1 MITIR
6 ELADSCNISVRTLQ
20 YYDQIDLLKPS
31 GYQGSIRLY
40 DEEAK
45 KKLKCILAWKVLG
58 LSLEEITKLQQ
69 GVMDREQL
77 LILLEQKKEQLM
89 MSKDALL
96 KNQMQVND
104 ILFHIRQ
111 SKEWN
116 PGDYMEILALQTMDH
131 PYSLTTHLV
140 ALLRNMT
147 LLKVIILIFYILDA
161 LCIAALIA
169 ECATLLFP

>member
-31 GYQGSIRLY
+31 CYQGRIRLY
-40 DEEAK
+40 DEAAK
-45 KKLKCILAWKVLG
+45 EKLKGILAWKVLG
-58 LSLEEITKLQQ
+58 LSLEEIIKLQQ
-69 GVMDREQL
+69 GAMNQEQL

-89 MSKDALL
+89 MAKDVLL
-96 KNQMQVND
+96 KNQMQVDD
-104 ILFHIRQ
+104 ILYHIRQ

-116 PGDYMEILALQTMDH
+116 PGDYTEVLSLQTMDR

-147 LLKVIILIFYILDA
+147 LLKVIILIFYMLDA
-161 LCIAALIA
+161 LCIAALVA
-169 ECATLLFP
+169 KCATPLFP

>member
-1 MITIR
+1 
-6 ELADSCNISVRTLQ
+6 
-20 YYDQIDLLKPS
+20 
-31 GYQGSIRLY
+31 
-40 DEEAK
+40 
-45 KKLKCILAWKVLG
+45 
-58 LSLEEITKLQQ
+58 
-69 GVMDREQL
+69 MDREQL

-96 KNQMQVND
+96 KNQMQVDD

-116 PGDYMEILALQTMDH
+116 PGDYMEILSLQTMDH

-147 LLKVIILIFYILDA
+147 LLKVIILIFYILNA

>member
-1 MITIR
+1 
-6 ELADSCNISVRTLQ
+6 
-20 YYDQIDLLKPS
+20 
-31 GYQGSIRLY
+31 
-40 DEEAK
+40 
-45 KKLKCILAWKVLG
+45 
-58 LSLEEITKLQQ
+58 
-69 GVMDREQL
+69 
-77 LILLEQKKEQLM
+77 
-89 MSKDALL
+89 
-96 KNQMQVND
+96 MQVDD

-116 PGDYMEILALQTMDH
+116 PGDYMEILSLQTMDH

-169 ECATLLFP
+169 ECATHRAINHNSDALIERYGKRQWAYSYSNSERFRIHAEAKLNKKIILHIRRFPTG

>member
-31 GYQGSIRLY
+31 GYQGRIRVY
-40 DEEAK
+40 DEAAK

-89 MSKDALL
+89 ISKDALL
-96 KNQMQVND
+96 KNQMQVDD

-116 PGDYMEILALQTMDH
+116 PGDYTEILSLQTTDH

-161 LCIAALIA
+161 LCIAALMS

>member
-31 GYQGSIRLY
+31 GYQGRIRLY
-40 DEEAK
+40 DEAAK

-96 KNQMQVND
+96 K
-104 ILFHIRQ
+104 IRCR
-111 SKEWN
+111 W
-116 PGDYMEILALQTMDH
+116 
-131 PYSLTTHLV
+131 
-140 ALLRNMT
+140 MT
-147 LLKVIILIFYILDA
+147 YCFISGI
-161 LCIAALIA
+161 
-169 ECATLLFP
+169 

>member
-31 GYQGSIRLY
+31 GYQGRIRLY
-40 DEEAK
+40 DEAAK

-58 LSLEEITKLQQ
+58 LSLEEITKL
-69 GVMDREQL
+69 

-89 MSKDALL
+89 MFKDALL
-96 KNQMQVND
+96 KNQMQVDD

-116 PGDYMEILALQTMDH
+116 PGDYMEILSLQTMDH

-147 LLKVIILIFYILDA
+147 LLKVIILIFYILNA

>member
-1 MITIR
+1 
-6 ELADSCNISVRTLQ
+6 
-20 YYDQIDLLKPS
+20 
-31 GYQGSIRLY
+31 
-40 DEEAK
+40 
-45 KKLKCILAWKVLG
+45 
-58 LSLEEITKLQQ
+58 
-69 GVMDREQL
+69 MDREQL

-96 KNQMQVND
+96 KNQMQVDD

-116 PGDYMEILALQTMDH
+116 PGDYTEILSLQTMDH

>member
-31 GYQGSIRLY
+31 GYQGRIRMY
-40 DEEAK
+40 DEAAK
-45 KKLKCILAWKVLG
+45 EKLKGILAWKVLG
-58 LSLEEITKLQQ
+58 LSLEEIIKLQQ
-69 GVMDREQL
+69 GAMDQEQL

-89 MSKDALL
+89 MAKDVLL
-96 KNQMQVND
+96 KNQMQVDD
-104 ILFHIRQ
+104 ILYHIRQ

-116 PGDYMEILALQTMDH
+116 PGDYTEVLSLQTMDR

-147 LLKVIILIFYILDA
+147 LLKMIILIFYMLDA
-161 LCIAALIA
+161 LCIAALVA
-169 ECATLLFP
+169 KCATLLIP